1 MDERDEDPT
10 DISPP
15 QTADDAGDIAP
26 PGVDDDATPDAAPPD
41 DSTHDA
47 PAERGRGTIL
57 LAVGAVVVAAAI
69 GVGGYLIGHS
79 AADAGGAY
87 DRGVAAGQGEIRAEY
102 AEGTPRYK
110 AIYDDGFSAGE
121 RRGRAVGLVL
131 GRKLGKRQGEV
142 VGDKI
147 GLDDGRKQGEVSG
160 TRAGAGEALGNFSDW
175 QAGSLYVVKVS
186 ANDQPEVPIVI
197 SQRRQMESD
206 LLYELCQ
213 DNPENL
219 CTRLPPLTAGG

>member
-1 MDERDEDPT
+1 MDERDKDPT
-10 DISPP
+10 EISAPR
-15 QTADDAGDIAP
+15 TAGGAGDIAP
-26 PGVDDDATPDAAPPD
+26 PGVEDAATPDAATPD
-41 DSTHDA
+41 GPAKPGPST
-47 PAERGRGTIL
+47 TL

-69 GVGGYLIGHS
+69 GIGGYLIGHS

-87 DRGVAAGQGEIRAEY
+87 DRGVATGQGEIRAEY

-131 GRKLGKRQGEV
+131 GRKQGKRQGEV
-142 VGDKI
+142 VGEKI
-147 GLDDGRKQGEVSG
+147 GLDDGRKQGNVTG
-160 TRAGAGEALGNFSDW
+160 TQAGASEALGNFSDW
-175 QAGSLYVVKVS
+175 QAGSLYVVKAS
-186 ANDQPEVPIVI
+186 ANDQSEVPIVI

-213 DNPENL
+213 DNPEDL
-219 CTRLPPLTAGG
+219 CTRLPPPTAGG